1 MDREISNEF
10 QKILTKQGIKFK
22 MGSRVDTVKNKG
34 GKVLITYTDLK
45 KSKKEN
51 IEVDKVL
58 VSVGRKPYTKLTFF
72 PSLEKEL
79 FIKVVQFCDSLIPN
93 PAEMLSPK
101 IKSFL
106 SSAMIELEKIK
117 TKINNF
123 LYLEISRKLI

>member
-1 MDREISNEF
+1 MCIRDRKSGSYVFRSLLIRDSPPEVVSPEILELM
-10 QKILTKQGIKFK
+10 IFK
-22 MGSRVDTVKNKG
+22 
-34 GKVLITYTDLK
+34 
-45 KSKKEN
+45 
-51 IEVDKVL
+51 
-58 VSVGRKPYTKLTFF
+58 FF

-93 PAEMLSPK
+93 PAEILSPK

-123 LYLEISRKLI
+123 LYL